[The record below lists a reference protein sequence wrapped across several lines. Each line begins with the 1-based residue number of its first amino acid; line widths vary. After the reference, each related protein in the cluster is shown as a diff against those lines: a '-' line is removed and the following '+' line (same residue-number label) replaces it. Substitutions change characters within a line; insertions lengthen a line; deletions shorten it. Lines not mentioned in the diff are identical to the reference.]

1 MCMFVVQNVGLFW
14 VEIVDVEVVLCCVI
28 VMVSLDEQL
37 CNVCFDKIF
46 YFKLVFVKDGI
57 VMVVNVLFIFDGV
70 VVLIM
75 ICVLVVEW
83 YGLILLVKV
92 MGYVSYGMVLD
103 KFFVVFIGV
112 VEKLLVKIGIE
123 LLDYGLFEVNEV
135 FVVVVM
141 VVMKSFGLF
150 YDVVNVNGGVCVL
163 GYLIGVFGVWIMVI
177 LLYVMCVCNVQCGMV
192 VICIGGGEVIVIGFE
207 FMY

>member
-1 MCMFVVQNVGLFW
+1 M
-14 VEIVDVEVVLCCVI
+14 
-28 VMVSLDEQL
+28 

-177 LLYVMCVCNVQCGMV
+177 LLYVMCVCNV
-192 VICIGGGEVIVIGFE
+192 
-207 FMY
+207 